1 MLASVGLTLVMA
13 WPIVLSPS
21 TEIFGSEIVG
31 RHHDPF
37 TVMQQFESGGATGP
51 YLQPATDLLGI
62 ALARTISPIAAFNV
76 LVLLTFPLTAL
87 ATYLL
92 ASYTFGSGLG
102 ASIAAL
108 LFTFAPVRLAHAAY
122 HVHIVQTQWL
132 PLYLLTLWALVDR
145 STWTRAFLLAAATIF
160 LVLSNWYGA
169 LIGAVVS
176 PVALLAYGLAAPD
189 RAWSRR
195 MLIASATLAALA
207 VAGLSA
213 GVALLPVVWTHPER
227 YAFPISSLTLY
238 GARWWSYL
246 VPPVDHPLVGGIAR
260 RWWART
266 DIGPG
271 LLEQQLSLGWSVLVL
286 AASAAWGWWR
296 GRIAERAERMVPV
309 LIVVAAWAALCSLE
323 PARLPWLK
331 PSGFLYSLAPMFR
344 SYARFGIVTQ
354 LMVALLAG
362 FGAARWLTASAL
374 SPRVAAVVLLSLA
387 AIEYSPVPARTRDV
401 LPTQAHRW
409 LAGRTGFDAVFDC
422 TERTP
427 GDASLSWLMR
437 VPVTLLASPIDSCDD
452 PRLAD
457 QLAALGHSHVIVRTR
472 AGEAWPVSGTPVGL
486 RQVKSFTDSR
496 VYAVDVPAPPVVTL
510 GWQGFF
516 PIERAPGYVFRWM
529 DRNAQ
534 WIVRNTTNQPLRAQV
549 EIELSAFAHP
559 RHLTLS
565 LDGQSLE
572 VLTVAVERNSYP
584 VAMALTPGEH
594 QLHFQPL
601 ELPIVADDL
610 VRNGDRRALSVLV
623 GSSRWEVLQP

>member
-1 MLASVGLTLVMA
+1 MVGLRILQCGRSPTRLGSAPIKRAGDRGTNTEHTLNTGTTRPGSSRPAIAETLKSRRTMLASVGLTLVMA

-102 ASIAAL
+102 ASVAAL

-132 PLYLLTLWALVDR
+132 PLYLLALWALVDR

-195 MLIASATLAALA
+195 MLIRRRRWALA

-246 VPPVDHPLVGGIAR
+246 VPPVDHPLVGAIAR
-260 RWWART
+260 RWWDRT

-271 LLEQQLSLGWSVLVL
+271 LLEQQLSLGWSVPRPPPPPR
-286 AASAAWGWWR
+286 R
-296 GRIAERAERMVPV
+296 GAGG
-309 LIVVAAWAALCSLE
+309 VA
-323 PARLPWLK
+323 
-331 PSGFLYSLAPMFR
+331 G
-344 SYARFGIVTQ
+344 
-354 LMVALLAG
+354 
-362 FGAARWLTASAL
+362 
-374 SPRVAAVVLLSLA
+374 
-387 AIEYSPVPARTRDV
+387 
-401 LPTQAHRW
+401 
-409 LAGRTGFDAVFDC
+409 
-422 TERTP
+422 
-427 GDASLSWLMR
+427 
-437 VPVTLLASPIDSCDD
+437 SPIG
-452 PRLAD
+452 R
-457 QLAALGHSHVIVRTR
+457 R
-472 AGEAWPVSGTPVGL
+472 EW
-486 RQVKSFTDSR
+486 
-496 VYAVDVPAPPVVTL
+496 
-510 GWQGFF
+510 
-516 PIERAPGYVFRWM
+516 FRC
-529 DRNAQ
+529 
-534 WIVRNTTNQPLRAQV
+534 
-549 EIELSAFAHP
+549 
-559 RHLTLS
+559 
-565 LDGQSLE
+565 
-572 VLTVAVERNSYP
+572 
-584 VAMALTPGEH
+584 
-594 QLHFQPL
+594 
-601 ELPIVADDL
+601 
-610 VRNGDRRALSVLV
+610 
-623 GSSRWEVLQP
+623 